1 MAVFT
6 TLTPLEVRK
15 ELPDFNIGELLSLEP
30 IASGIE
36 NTNYFLDTTEGRW
49 VLTVFERL
57 SESQLPF
64 YLELCA
70 HLRSQGCPVAAPV
83 RTKSGQ
89 LFSHIKGKPFSIANR
104 LEGRSIE
111 NVTAK
116 ECASMGEVLARMH
129 IAARGFSLFQENLR
143 GPQWWQATAPVVL
156 PHLDP
161 TVGAMLSEEVNHQL
175 TVFSDSQFQALPVA
189 ACHCD
194 LWRIRLLL
202 CGLYGSSFRRGRHR
216 QRLVHGLRIARSAFG
231 SEKNRSFSEGLSR
244 RASVYRCRA
253 PLVA

>member
-129 IAARGFSLFQENLR
+129 IAARGFPCFRKTCAVRSGGKPRHPLCFPILIQ
-143 GPQWWQATAPVVL
+143 P
-156 PHLDP
+156 
-161 TVGAMLSEEVNHQL
+161 SEQC
-175 TVFSDSQFQALPVA
+175 SP
-189 ACHCD
+189 
-194 LWRIRLLL
+194 
-202 CGLYGSSFRRGRHR
+202 
-216 QRLVHGLRIARSAFG
+216 
-231 SEKNRSFSEGLSR
+231 KK
-244 RASVYRCRA
+244 
-253 PLVA
+253 

>member
-15 ELPDFNIGELLSLEP
+15 ELPDFNIGEFLSLEP

-89 LFSHIKGKPFSIANR
+89 LFRTSKASPFPSPIVWKA
-104 LEGRSIE
+104 
-111 NVTAK
+111 
-116 ECASMGEVLARMH
+116 EV
-129 IAARGFSLFQENLR
+129 SK
-143 GPQWWQATAPVVL
+143 T
-156 PHLDP
+156 
-161 TVGAMLSEEVNHQL
+161 
-175 TVFSDSQFQALPVA
+175 
-189 ACHCD
+189 
-194 LWRIRLLL
+194 
-202 CGLYGSSFRRGRHR
+202 
-216 QRLVHGLRIARSAFG
+216 
-231 SEKNRSFSEGLSR
+231 
-244 RASVYRCRA
+244 
-253 PLVA
+253 

>member
-70 HLRSQGCPVAAPV
+70 APAEP
-83 RTKSGQ
+83 RM
-89 LFSHIKGKPFSIANR
+89 PC
-104 LEGRSIE
+104 GRSGAHEI
-111 NVTAK
+111 
-116 ECASMGEVLARMH
+116 
-129 IAARGFSLFQENLR
+129 
-143 GPQWWQATAPVVL
+143 GPTFFA
-156 PHLDP
+156 
-161 TVGAMLSEEVNHQL
+161 HQR
-175 TVFSDSQFQALPVA
+175 QAL
-189 ACHCD
+189 
-194 LWRIRLLL
+194 
-202 CGLYGSSFRRGRHR
+202 FHR
-216 QRLVHGLRIARSAFG
+216 QSSGRPKYRKRNRKRMCKHG
-231 SEKNRSFSEGLSR
+231 
-244 RASVYRCRA
+244 
-253 PLVA
+253 

>member
-6 TLTPLEVRK
+6 TLTPLEVCK

-189 ACHCD
+189 ACAVLSVIVLHQVLRFD
-194 LWRIRLLL
+194 RL
-202 CGLYGSSFRRGRHR
+202 Y
-216 QRLVHGLRIARSAFG
+216 LVTGITLQP
-231 SEKNRSFSEGLSR
+231 
-244 RASVYRCRA
+244 V
-253 PLVA
+253 

>member
-89 LFSHIKGKPFSIANR
+89 LFFA
-104 LEGRSIE
+104 
-111 NVTAK
+111 
-116 ECASMGEVLARMH
+116 
-129 IAARGFSLFQENLR
+129 
-143 GPQWWQATAPVVL
+143 
-156 PHLDP
+156 
-161 TVGAMLSEEVNHQL
+161 HQR
-175 TVFSDSQFQALPVA
+175 QAL
-189 ACHCD
+189 
-194 LWRIRLLL
+194 
-202 CGLYGSSFRRGRHR
+202 FHR
-216 QRLVHGLRIARSAFG
+216 QSSGRPKYRKRNRKRMCKHG
-231 SEKNRSFSEGLSR
+231 
-244 RASVYRCRA
+244 
-253 PLVA
+253 